1 MKTTTKIIIGL
12 IAATYMIILIVSTTS
27 LKAPTKYFQTSTRG
41 ILKTPNITAVQ
52 AFVSLLQY
60 SDDSQGYVVELIPD
74 DKTNEVT
81 IDYPSEVLDVKM
93 KGSILDILT
102 GHELAKFKAENKD
115 YEIVENRAKQ
125 TEEEEDATSDTYT
138 NNVIVRIKLPR
149 AMLLKLL
156 ADARSLNLNGGVLQ
170 LDNLSLD
177 TFDFQRDLYLSLNH
191 CNFKQ
196 ATISVGSQTLNL
208 SHTHIGNLIFYG
220 KKAHDTYSETS
231 INEVEGTTIDHLLLK
246 TTVDMT
252 LQYSC
257 YKSVEV
263 QSLGHEPVDIH
274 LIGVKGPCK
283 LK

>member
-12 IAATYMIILIVSTTS
+12 IAATYMILLMVSTIS
-27 LKAPTKYFQTSTRG
+27 LKEPTKYLQTSTRG
-41 ILKTPNITAVQ
+41 ILKTQNITAIQ
-52 AFVSLLQY
+52 AFVSLSQY
-60 SDDSQGYVVELIPD
+60 SDESQDYIVELISD

-81 IDYPSEVLDVKM
+81 IDYPSEILDVKM

-102 GHELAKFKAENKD
+102 GQELAKLKAENED

-125 TEEEEDATSDTYT
+125 TESEEETASDAYSI
-138 NNVIVRIKLPR
+138 NVIVRIKLPR

-156 ADARSLNLNGGVLQ
+156 ADARSLNLKGGVLQ

-177 TFDFQRDLYLSLNH
+177 TFDFHRDHYLSLNH

-208 SHTHIGNLIFYG
+208 SHTHIGNLTFYG
-220 KKAHDTYSETS
+220 KESHDTISETS
-231 INEVEGTTIDHLLLK
+231 INEGEGTMIDHLLLK

-252 LQYSC
+252 LRYSC
-257 YKSVEV
+257 YKSIEI
-263 QSLGHEPVDIH
+263 QPLSHEPMNIH
-274 LIGVKGPCK
+274 VIGVKGHCK

>member
-12 IAATYMIILIVSTTS
+12 IAATYMILLMVSTIS
-27 LKAPTKYFQTSTRG
+27 LKAPTKYLQTSTRG
-41 ILKTPNITAVQ
+41 ILKTQNITAIQ
-52 AFVSLLQY
+52 AFVSLSQY
-60 SDDSQGYVVELIPD
+60 SDESQDYIVELISD

-81 IDYPSEVLDVKM
+81 IDYPSEILDVKM

-102 GHELAKFKAENKD
+102 GQELAKLKAENED

-125 TEEEEDATSDTYT
+125 TESEEETASDAYSI
-138 NNVIVRIKLPR
+138 NVIVRIKLPR

-156 ADARSLNLNGGVLQ
+156 ADARSLNLKGGVLQ

-177 TFDFQRDLYLSLNH
+177 TFDFHRDHYLSLNH

-208 SHTHIGNLIFYG
+208 SHTHIGNLTFYG
-220 KKAHDTYSETS
+220 KESHDTISETS
-231 INEVEGTTIDHLLLK
+231 INEGEGTMIDHLLLK

-252 LQYSC
+252 LRYSC
-257 YKSVEV
+257 YKSIEI
-263 QSLGHEPVDIH
+263 QPLSHEPMNIH
-274 LIGVKGPCK
+274 VIGVKGHCK

>member
-12 IAATYMIILIVSTTS
+12 IAATYMILLMVSTIS
-27 LKAPTKYFQTSTRG
+27 LKEPTKYLQTSTRG
-41 ILKTPNITAVQ
+41 ILKTQNITAIQ
-52 AFVSLLQY
+52 AFVSLSQY
-60 SDDSQGYVVELIPD
+60 SDESQDYIVELISD

-81 IDYPSEVLDVKM
+81 IDYPSEILDVKM

-102 GHELAKFKAENKD
+102 GQELAKLKAENED

-125 TEEEEDATSDTYT
+125 TESEEETASDAYSI
-138 NNVIVRIKLPR
+138 NVIVRIKLPR

-156 ADARSLNLNGGVLQ
+156 ADARSLNLKGGVLQ

-177 TFDFQRDLYLSLNH
+177 TFDFHRDHYLSLNH

-208 SHTHIGNLIFYG
+208 SHTHIGNLTFYG
-220 KKAHDTYSETS
+220 KESHDTISETS
-231 INEVEGTTIDHLLLK
+231 INEGEGTMIDHLLLK
-246 TTVDMT
+246 TTVDMI

-274 LIGVKGPCK
+274 FIGIKGHCK

>member
-12 IAATYMIILIVSTTS
+12 IAATYMILLMVSTIS
-27 LKAPTKYFQTSTRG
+27 LKEPTKYLQTSTRG

-60 SDDSQGYVVELIPD
+60 SDDSQGYIVELIPD

-102 GHELAKFKAENKD
+102 GQELAKLKAENED

-125 TEEEEDATSDTYT
+125 TESGEETASDAYT
-138 NNVIVRIKLPR
+138 VKVIVRIKLPR

-156 ADARSLNLNGGVLQ
+156 ADARNLNLKGGVLQ

-177 TFDFQRDLYLSLNH
+177 TFDFQRDLYLSLDH

-208 SHTHIGNLIFYG
+208 SHTHIGNLTFYG
-220 KKAHDTYSETS
+220 KESHDDYSETS

-257 YKSVEV
+257 YKSIEV

-274 LIGVKGPCK
+274 LRGVKGYCK